1 MNWFFRTFTASIGK
15 KLVMAA
21 TGLIFCLFLFVHLI
35 GNLMVYRGGDK
46 LVAYSEHLHSLGLLI
61 NIAEWGLIIFALL
74 HISFAAVLFFENRR
88 ARPIGYVVN
97 KRAGGRTWSSVTMP
111 YTGLYLLAFVIIHLI
126 NFHFADRSHQT
137 IYEIVAQ
144 TFTHPLYVVF
154 YVFSM
159 IVAAFHVYH
168 GLWSAFQ
175 TLGLNHPKYM
185 PFIRKAS
192 VVFAVVVG
200 VGFGSIPIFLLS
212 IA

>member
-21 TGLIFCLFLFVHLI
+21 TGLMFCLFLFTHLI
-35 GNLMVYRGGDK
+35 GNLMVYRGGEH
-46 LVAYSEHLHSLGLLI
+46 LVAYSQHLHSLGLII
-61 NIAEWGLIIFALL
+61 NIAEWGLIIFAVL
-74 HISFAAVLFFENRR
+74 HISFAGVLFFNNWR
-88 ARPIGYVVN
+88 ARPVGYVVK
-97 KRAGGRTWSSVTMP
+97 KRAGGRTWSSDTMP

-137 IYEIVAQ
+137 IYQIVAQ
-144 TFTHPLYVVF
+144 TFSHPGYVIF

-159 IVAAFHVYH
+159 VVAAFHVRH

-192 VVFAVVVG
+192 VVFGVIIG
-200 VGFGSIPIFLLS
+200 VGFGSIPVFLLS
-212 IA
+212 LA

>member
-1 MNWFFRTFTASIGK
+1 MNWFFKTFTASIGK

-21 TGLIFCLFLFVHLI
+21 TGLIFCLFLFTHLI

-61 NIAEWGLIIFALL
+61 NIAEWGLIIFALF
-74 HISFAAVLFFENRR
+74 HIYFATLLFFENWR
-88 ARPIGYVVN
+88 ARPVGYVVN
-97 KRAGGRTWSSVTMP
+97 KRAGGRTWSSDTMP

-137 IYEIVAQ
+137 IYQIVAQ
-144 TFTHPLYVVF
+144 TFSHPGYVIF

-159 IVAAFHVYH
+159 IVAAFHVRH

-185 PFIRKAS
+185 PFIRKGS
-192 VVFAVVVG
+192 VVFGVIIG
-200 VGFGSIPIFLLS
+200 VGFGSIPIFLL
-212 IA
+212 AFA

>member
-1 MNWFFRTFTASIGK
+1 MNWFFKTFTASIGK

-21 TGLIFCLFLFVHLI
+21 TGLIFCLFLFTHLI

-61 NIAEWGLIIFALL
+61 NIAEWGLIIFALF
-74 HISFAAVLFFENRR
+74 HIYFATLLFFENWR
-88 ARPIGYVVN
+88 ARPVGYVVN
-97 KRAGGRTWSSVTMP
+97 KRAGGRTWSSDTMP

-137 IYEIVAQ
+137 IYQIVAQ
-144 TFTHPLYVVF
+144 TFSHPGYVIF

-159 IVAAFHVYH
+159 IVAAFHVRH

-185 PFIRKAS
+185 PFIRKGS
-192 VVFAVVVG
+192 VVFG
-200 VGFGSIPIFLLS
+200 VIIGE
-212 IA
+212 

>member
-1 MNWFFRTFTASIGK
+1 MNWFFCTFTGSIGK

-21 TGLIFCLFLFVHLI
+21 TGLIFCLFLFTHLI
-35 GNLMVYRGGDK
+35 GNLMVYRGGDR
-46 LVAYSEHLHSLGLLI
+46 LVAYSRHLHSLGLII

-74 HISFAAVLFFENRR
+74 HIGFATVLFFENRR
-88 ARPIGYVVN
+88 ARPTGYVVS
-97 KRAGGRTWSSVTMP
+97 KWAGGRTWSSVTMP
-111 YTGLYLLAFVIIHLI
+111 YTGLYLLVFVIIHLI
-126 NFHFADRSHQT
+126 NFHFADRSHQN
-137 IYEIVAQ
+137 IYQILAH
-144 TFTHPLYVVF
+144 TFAHPWYVVF

-159 IVAAFHVYH
+159 VVAAFHVRH

-192 VVFAVVVG
+192 VVFAVVIG